1 MSEKRW
7 TVGKKLWLLASL
19 SLGVLVAI
27 VFLNN
32 RTIHDLSAELHNI
45 GRTQLPAVRAVTLAD
60 MMHDGLRA
68 VVYRALIAVQT
79 KNQDEFLETQKEY
92 AEFSKEIREHLESL
106 NRVDV
111 GDDVKVLVAEALPAV
126 EAYVAAGAEVIAL
139 TQKGSA
145 EEAIKKLPDYQVAF
159 KGLEVKLEKLGE
171 LVESRAMARVDASEE
186 VAKLWGLLVA
196 GIGALLNLVISIWVN
211 RDLVRTLRKMAGQL
225 NEQGSALQVHT
236 ESVRA
241 SSESLSSASTEQSAA
256 VQETAS
262 AMEQISAMVAKTAD
276 NSSRMSQSVEVSR
289 SVVDQGRTAVDQML
303 TEMDTIN
310 AGNEQM
316 MSQIEDSNQQI
327 QSIVRVIGE
336 ISEKTKVINDIVFQ
350 TKLLSFNASVEAA
363 RAGENGKGFAVVAE
377 EVGNLAQMSG
387 SAAREITD
395 MLEQGTRS
403 VTSIIETNRSKLSQ
417 LMQQSTQKIEQGK
430 NAAGRCG
437 EVFSR
442 IVEQVAQVSQLTD
455 DISTAIREQRTGLDE
470 IGKAINLFNESAQM
484 NSATAQ
490 STSDVAENLKRSFDS
505 LQDLMHALDA
515 LVGSAN
521 EPQKVSR
528 PASQS
533 DEVDS
538 LHEAA

>member
-1 MSEKRW
+1 MTSKKW

-19 SLGVLVAI
+19 SLGVLVMI

-32 RTIHDLSAELHNI
+32 RTIRDLSGELNNI

-68 VVYRALIAVQT
+68 VVYRAIITAQT
-79 KNQDEFLETQKEY
+79 KDAEAFVETKKEY
-92 AEFSKEIREHLESL
+92 AEFSKEIREHLQSL
-106 NRVDV
+106 TQVDV
-111 GDDVKVLVAEALPAV
+111 GDDVKTLVNEALPAV
-126 EAYVAAGAEVIAL
+126 EAYVTAGSEVIKLAEN
-139 TQKGSA
+139 GSSN
-145 EEAIKKLPDYQVAF
+145 EAIKKLPDYQVAF
-159 KGLEVKLEKLGE
+159 KGLEEKLEKLGE
-171 LVESRAMARVDASEE
+171 LVESRAQARVQSSEE
-186 VAKLWGLLVA
+186 VAKAWGLVVA
-196 GIGALLNLVISIWVN
+196 ALGALLNLVISFWVN
-211 RDLVRTLRKMAGQL
+211 RDLVRTLREMAAQL
-225 NEQGSALQVHT
+225 NEQGRALEVHT
-236 ESVRA
+236 EAVRS

-262 AMEQISAMVAKTAD
+262 AMEQIGAMVAKTSD
-276 NSSRMSQSVEVSR
+276 NSNRMSQSVEVSR
-289 SVVDQGRTAVDQML
+289 GVVEQGQSAVNQML
-303 TEMDTIN
+303 AEMDTIN
-310 AGNEQM
+310 SGNEQM

-387 SAAREITD
+387 SAAREITE

-417 LMQQSTQKIEQGK
+417 LMHESTQKIEQGK

-442 IVEQVAQVSQLTD
+442 IVDQVSQVSQLTEE
-455 DISTAIREQRTGLDE
+455 ISTAIKEQRTGLDE
-470 IGKAINLFNESAQM
+470 IGKAINLFNETAQV
-484 NSATAQ
+484 NSTAAQ
-490 STSDVAENLKRSFDS
+490 STSGVAESLKQSFDS
-505 LQDLMHALDA
+505 LQELMRSLDA
-515 LVGSAN
+515 LVGSAPA
-521 EPQKVSR
+521 PQAGAPEVTPSF
-528 PASQS
+528 
-533 DEVDS
+533 EVDS
-538 LHEAA
+538 RRRAA

>member
-1 MSEKRW
+1 
-7 TVGKKLWLLASL
+7 
-19 SLGVLVAI
+19 
-27 VFLNN
+27 
-32 RTIHDLSAELHNI
+32 
-45 GRTQLPAVRAVTLAD
+45 
-60 MMHDGLRA
+60 
-68 VVYRALIAVQT
+68 
-79 KNQDEFLETQKEY
+79 
-92 AEFSKEIREHLESL
+92 
-106 NRVDV
+106 
-111 GDDVKVLVAEALPAV
+111 
-126 EAYVAAGAEVIAL
+126 
-139 TQKGSA
+139 
-145 EEAIKKLPDYQVAF
+145 
-159 KGLEVKLEKLGE
+159 
-171 LVESRAMARVDASEE
+171 
-186 VAKLWGLLVA
+186 
-196 GIGALLNLVISIWVN
+196 
-211 RDLVRTLRKMAGQL
+211 
-225 NEQGSALQVHT
+225 
-236 ESVRA
+236 
-241 SSESLSSASTEQSAA
+241 
-256 VQETAS
+256 
-262 AMEQISAMVAKTAD
+262 MEQISAMVAKTAD

-505 LQDLMHALDA
+505 LQELMHALDA

-521 EPQKVSR
+521 EPQKISR